1 MKMAQGAECST
12 RPVPAF
18 GLFEGRQITNM
29 KYTQHIFAEFNK
41 QNQHCGQSGENS
53 AGFST
58 RGPMF

>member
-12 RPVPAF
+12 RLVPTF
-18 GLFEGRQITNM
+18 GLFVGRRITNM

-41 QNQHCGQSGENS
+41 QNQNCSQSGENT

-58 RGPMF
+58 RGPTF